1 MKQFIWLVRREFWE
15 SRSAWLVPAI
25 TALVIAAVALL
36 GLFYGVSG
44 SFSADFAA
52 HVKVQSAA
60 IDGVVMGLLI
70 GIAALFLVILQIVQ
84 YAYLVDTLYSERKD
98 RSILFWKS
106 LPVGDGATVLSKLAF
121 ALVVMPALAGVAMWL
136 TQVILALAVSVKL
149 MSVAG
154 IATALWSPSIWAHV
168 EGFGL
173 YELFALELWALPVMA
188 WVLLVSAVAPRSPAL
203 VALLIPAAIA
213 LVEKLLL
220 GTQAFITVFVSRLG
234 FPEHAGSVTAIKFD
248 DQTGEIGMADAV
260 GHIGG
265 ESLLHVDVAGF
276 LGNPHL
282 WWGVLVGISL
292 IVATIEVRRR
302 RDPSA

>member
-1 MKQFIWLVRREFWE
+1 MRQFIWLVRRELWE
-15 SRSAWLVPAI
+15 SRSAWLVPAV
-25 TALVIAAVALL
+25 TALVISVVALL

-52 HVKVQSAA
+52 HVKVQSTA

-106 LPVGDGATVLSKLAF
+106 LPVGDAATVLSKLAF
-121 ALVVMPALAGVAMWL
+121 ALVVMPALAAVALWL

-149 MSVAG
+149 MSVPG
-154 IATALWSPSIWAHV
+154 IAAALWTPSTWAHV

-173 YELFALELWALPVMA
+173 YELLAVELWALPVMA

-220 GTQAFITVFVSRLG
+220 GTHAFITVFVSRLG

-248 DQTGEIGMADAV
+248 EQTGEFGPADVA
-260 GHIGG
+260 GRISG
-265 ESLLHVDVAGF
+265 ESLLHIDVAGF
-276 LGNPHL
+276 LSNPNL
-282 WWGVLVGISL
+282 WWGVLVGIVL
-292 IVATIEVRRR
+292 IATTIEVRRR